1 MCARYNIPL
10 GEEKEVDGRKVT
22 IASAVY
28 HFVVHKINDP
38 DDNETQTMET
48 TKKISK
54 KRNSKKS
61 LPKSEGSS
69 KVIHMK
75 FASKDTARVSS
86 FMRQYLKDSTCEI
99 QVIPLDLPYR

>member
-1 MCARYNIPL
+1 VCARYNIPL

-22 IASAVY
+22 TASAVY
-28 HFVVHKINDP
+28 HFIIHQIEDKDSRGS
-38 DDNETQTMET
+38 QTMAT
-48 TKKISK
+48 TRRHSKKQNTKKLIKES
-54 KRNSKKS
+54 N
-61 LPKSEGSS
+61 

-75 FASKDTARVSS
+75 FASKDTARVSP